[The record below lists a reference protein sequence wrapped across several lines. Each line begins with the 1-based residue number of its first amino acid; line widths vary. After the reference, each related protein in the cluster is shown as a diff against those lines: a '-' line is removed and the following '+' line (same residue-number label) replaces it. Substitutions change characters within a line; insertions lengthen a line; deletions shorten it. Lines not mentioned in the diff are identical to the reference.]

1 MRVVLTHQVAFMGL
15 EPSRPGDG
23 WSEELVSTR
32 VAAMWTFSQSNTL
45 VSIPVL
51 PVLTLKLG
59 QPPSSPST
67 LLSHSVIAAGS
78 APILGV
84 L

>member
-1 MRVVLTHQVAFMGL
+1 MFMYI
-15 EPSRPGDG
+15 
-23 WSEELVSTR
+23 R
-32 VAAMWTFSQSNTL
+32 VAAVWTFSHQYARVNTG
-45 VSIPVL
+45 INGINFE
-51 PVLTLKLG
+51 TIG

-67 LLSHSVIAAGS
+67 LLSHSVRAAGS